1 MFCSMYVSTAAT
13 IENGHVLCFEPLGS
27 ADVLATGTHKMLQLP
42 VELIFEVLSHLSL
55 QNLGVLP
62 LICREW
68 REFMKENESTIYH
81 NAAQLHNFV
90 PASSSSQRLHEAL
103 KELYSQKSLRGVN
116 SWKEL
121 CTSSSSPSFHLD
133 LIVVV
138 AGQRRLQIKHSWLGK
153 APSRIVQHRTS
164 PNRRVHRIKVD
175 ESAGFIITTSRRGGL
190 AVTDIN
196 TDELLW
202 SLPEVCLFFLSLFPV
217 HN

>member
-1 MFCSMYVSTAAT
+1 
-13 IENGHVLCFEPLGS
+13 
-27 ADVLATGTHKMLQLP
+27 MLQLP

-55 QNLGVLP
+55 QNLAAFP
-62 LICREW
+62 LVCREW

-81 NAAQLHNFV
+81 NAARLHYFV

-116 SWKEL
+116 SWKDL
-121 CTSSSSPSFHLD
+121 CTSSPSPSFHLD
-133 LIVVV
+133 LTAVVV
-138 AGQRRLQIKHSWLGK
+138 VGQRRLQIKHSWLGK
-153 APSRIVQHRTS
+153 APSRIVQHHTS

-202 SLPEVCLFFLSLFPV
+202 SLPEVRISLLFPRPQLSYV
-217 HN
+217 PS

>member
-1 MFCSMYVSTAAT
+1 
-13 IENGHVLCFEPLGS
+13 
-27 ADVLATGTHKMLQLP
+27 MLQLP

-55 QNLGVLP
+55 QNLAVLP
-62 LICREW
+62 LVCREW

-103 KELYSQKSLRGVN
+103 KELYSSKSLRGVN

-121 CTSSSSPSFHLD
+121 CTSSSSSHSFILD

-138 AGQRRLQIKHSWLGK
+138 GQRRLQIQYSWLGK

-202 SLPEVCLFFLSLFPV
+202 SLPEVRISLLFPRPQLSCV
-217 HN
+217 SS